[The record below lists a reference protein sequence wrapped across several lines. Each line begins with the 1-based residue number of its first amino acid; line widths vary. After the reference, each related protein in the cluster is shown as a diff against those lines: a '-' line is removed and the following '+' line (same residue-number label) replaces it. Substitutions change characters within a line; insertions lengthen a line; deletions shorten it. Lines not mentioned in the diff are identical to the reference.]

1 MKRSPEESGHFD
13 AMSSLR
19 IVLSPETGSLRTLGR
34 ELMQF
39 ASASLGD
46 VGGRKEVHDLRLAVQ
61 EAVANLLKHGTGR
74 PAETGVVVE
83 FRHHPGLIEVEI
95 RSNGHRFDPT
105 RAPAVLR
112 PPENLEECGRGLFL
126 ISALVDRVEYEF
138 DGGDNVLTLC
148 KQLGAK
154 EDAA

>member
-1 MKRSPEESGHFD
+1 MNTYEGTGHSG
-13 AMSSLR
+13 ACRSLR
-19 IVLSPETGSLRTLGR
+19 VVLPPDTGGLRILGR

-39 ASASLGD
+39 ASACLGSA
-46 VGGRKEVHDLRLAVQ
+46 GGCREVHDLRLAVQ
-61 EAVANLLKHGTGR
+61 EAVANLLKHEKGR
-74 PAETGVVVE
+74 PVDAAVVLE
-83 FRHHPGLIEVEI
+83 FRHQPGLLEVEI
-95 RSNGHRFDPT
+95 RSHGLMFDPT

-112 PPENLEECGRGLFL
+112 PPEALEECGRGLFL

-138 DGGDNVLTLC
+138 EEGENVLTLC